1 MVRNGSLE
9 RKEPKILLFDIE
21 TAPNLGYVWG
31 KWEQNV
37 IDFSDHWYLLSFSV
51 KWLNKKGVKAHGL
64 ADYKL
69 FKHDKK
75 NDLLLT
81 KELWRYMDEA
91 DILIAHNGDQFDV
104 KKANALFVK
113 HGMKPPSAYKT
124 IDTKKVAKRYFRFD
138 SNKLDDLG
146 SYLGIGRKISTD
158 KELWFKCM
166 EGDPKA
172 WKKMLAYNKQDV
184 LLLEEVYLKLRAWM
198 DNHPNLNVLLGLN
211 GNCPLCGSPHLQKRG
226 FGMTRTG
233 RVQRYQCQ
241 SPTCG
246 GWSSGKVE
254 SIKELVK

>member
-1 MVRNGSLE
+1 MVRKGSFD

-37 IDFSDHWYLLSFSV
+37 IEFADHWYLLSFSA
-51 KWLNKKGVKAHGL
+51 KWLGEKKVFSHGL
-64 ADYKL
+64 SDYKL
-69 FKHDKK
+69 FKHEKQ

-81 KELWRYMDEA
+81 KLLWKYLDEA
-91 DILIAHNGDQFDV
+91 DIVIAHNGDQFDV

-113 HGMKPPSAYKT
+113 HKLKPPSSYKT
-124 IDTKKVAKRYFRFD
+124 IDTKKVAKRHFRFD

-146 SYLGIGRKISTD
+146 SFFVIGRKIPTD
-158 KELWFKCM
+158 KDLWFKCM
-166 EGDPKA
+166 AGDEKA
-172 WKKMLAYNKQDV
+172 WRKMLAYNKQDV

-211 GNCPLCGSPHLQKRG
+211 GNCPLCGSQHLQRRG

-233 RVQRYQCQ
+233 RVQRHQCQ
-241 SPTCG
+241 DCG
-246 GWSSGKVE
+246 GWSSGKTE
-254 SIKELVK
+254 SIKEIVK